1 MNIKRTIAAILAFL
15 ALASFA
21 GCKGEK
27 KDNSTSTS
35 AEAAGAQA
43 SEAENGS
50 EAAESASTSQAA
62 TAEESKYPQYY
73 IDMSGV
79 NWNHWTLHKER
90 DLSYF
95 EKTPKDISILNND
108 FDFDDRGNLVLTI
121 AYEDDNRENCNGSVG
136 CKYTYNS
143 DGTIKRADFTDG
155 YATSESYEYD
165 SAKRLVKTVS
175 VSRDKAYEPKTTY
188 YTYNSAGLLTS
199 EKCYSGGKKLID
211 SKDFKYNT
219 DGKITECTISVSEN
233 KTQGITTY
241 EYDRQGNC
249 VLEKHFDLNR
259 KATGNK
265 EFKYDKNGFVIYQK
279 ETNLKSNGIAEIY
292 YTLDKYENPTAVKV
306 YLTTG
311 GKKDL
316 KYEHRY
322 SYDYGKSEIK
332 VTGKII
338 AYDSDGTLILDGT
351 RIYKYHETKPT
362 EMYFANLVSEFSC
375 NYGFFAD

>member
-50 EAAESASTSQAA
+50 EAAESASTSQAV

-188 YTYNSAGLLTS
+188 YT
-199 EKCYSGGKKLID
+199 
-211 SKDFKYNT
+211 
-219 DGKITECTISVSEN
+219 
-233 KTQGITTY
+233 
-241 EYDRQGNC
+241 
-249 VLEKHFDLNR
+249 
-259 KATGNK
+259 
-265 EFKYDKNGFVIYQK
+265 
-279 ETNLKSNGIAEIY
+279 
-292 YTLDKYENPTAVKV
+292 
-306 YLTTG
+306 
-311 GKKDL
+311 
-316 KYEHRY
+316 
-322 SYDYGKSEIK
+322 
-332 VTGKII
+332 
-338 AYDSDGTLILDGT
+338 
-351 RIYKYHETKPT
+351 
-362 EMYFANLVSEFSC
+362 
-375 NYGFFAD
+375 

>member
-199 EKCYSGGKKLID
+199 EKCYSGGKK
-211 SKDFKYNT
+211 
-219 DGKITECTISVSEN
+219 
-233 KTQGITTY
+233 
-241 EYDRQGNC
+241 
-249 VLEKHFDLNR
+249 
-259 KATGNK
+259 
-265 EFKYDKNGFVIYQK
+265 
-279 ETNLKSNGIAEIY
+279 
-292 YTLDKYENPTAVKV
+292 
-306 YLTTG
+306 
-311 GKKDL
+311 DL

>member
-1 MNIKRTIAAILAFL
+1 MI
-15 ALASFA
+15 
-21 GCKGEK
+21 
-27 KDNSTSTS
+27 
-35 AEAAGAQA
+35 
-43 SEAENGS
+43 
-50 EAAESASTSQAA
+50 
-62 TAEESKYPQYY
+62 
-73 IDMSGV
+73 
-79 NWNHWTLHKER
+79 
-90 DLSYF
+90 
-95 EKTPKDISILNND
+95 
-108 FDFDDRGNLVLTI
+108 
-121 AYEDDNRENCNGSVG
+121 
-136 CKYTYNS
+136 
-143 DGTIKRADFTDG
+143 
-155 YATSESYEYD
+155 
-165 SAKRLVKTVS
+165 
-175 VSRDKAYEPKTTY
+175 
-188 YTYNSAGLLTS
+188 
-199 EKCYSGGKKLID
+199 
-211 SKDFKYNT
+211 
-219 DGKITECTISVSEN
+219 
-233 KTQGITTY
+233 
-241 EYDRQGNC
+241 
-249 VLEKHFDLNR
+249 EKHFDLNR

-279 ETNLKSNGIAEIY
+279 ETNLKSNKIAEIY